1 MLNVLTGHG
10 HDGETS
16 AFRRARCNRTGH
28 EHRLPDMTVFT
39 RSFALGLVVLLT
51 ACGAEPAREQPPAPL
66 PVTRQVDSGTAA
78 AVTAADAFGLDL
90 LTAPALASEKNL
102 VLSPASVSTALQM
115 VGAGA
120 MGDTAAQIRKVLR
133 LPGDGPLVPPVTGH
147 EDLKVSNTAWIQR
160 GLRIKPGYRDA
171 LRDRFGA
178 ATSDED
184 FVTDPGGARE
194 RINRTV
200 ADQTQGRIEDLFP
213 EKSITGDTRLVLA
226 NALYLKVPWAREFPR
241 DLTVDAPF
249 TRADGSTVTVPMMR
263 TAPEIQLGY
272 AEGPGYQAVTLPYR
286 GGRLA
291 FTVIVPAAVDA
302 LRGKG
307 IAALLGEIRP
317 ATVELAM
324 PRFTVRS
331 ALDLSAPLKE
341 AGMPTAFEPGADFSG
356 ITDEARLRIASV
368 QHKTFVQVDE
378 EGTEAAAATGV
389 DARAV
394 SAELPRTVTAD
405 RPFLFVITDTA
416 TGSPLF
422 LGRIGD
428 PAAG

>member
-1 MLNVLTGHG
+1 MT
-10 HDGETS
+10 
-16 AFRRARCNRTGH
+16 RCF
-28 EHRLPDMTVFT
+28 V
-39 RSFALGLVVLLT
+39 LGLVVLLT
-51 ACGAEPAREQPPAPL
+51 ACGAEPVREEPPAPL
-66 PVTRQVDSGTAA
+66 PVTQQVTSGTAA
-78 AVTAADAFGLDL
+78 AVEAADAFGLDL

-120 MGDTAAQIRKVLR
+120 KGDTAAQIRKVLR
-133 LPGDGPLVPPVTGH
+133 LSGDAPLASPVSGH

-160 GLRIKPGYRDA
+160 GLGIKPGYLDV
-171 LRDRFGA
+171 LRSRFGT

-184 FVTDPGGARE
+184 FAADPGGARD

-200 ADQTQGRIEDLFP
+200 ADQTEGRIPDLFP
-213 EKSITGDTRLVLA
+213 ETAITGDTRLVLA

-241 DLTVDAPF
+241 DRTVDAPF
-249 TRADGSTVTVPMMR
+249 TRSDGSTVTVPMMR
-263 TAPEIQLGY
+263 TEPEVQLGY

-286 GGRLA
+286 GGRPA
-291 FTVIVPAAVDA
+291 FTVIVPAAIDA

-317 ATVELAM
+317 STVELAM

-331 ALDLSAPLKE
+331 ALDLTAPLKE
-341 AGMPTAFEPGADFSG
+341 AGMPAAFGPGADFSG
-356 ITDEARLRIASV
+356 ITDVARLRIASV

-389 DARAV
+389 EARAV
-394 SAELPRTVTAD
+394 SAQLPHTVTVD

-416 TGSPLF
+416 TGAPLF
-422 LGRIGD
+422 LGRVGD
-428 PAAG
+428 PAA